1 MKDTLRETAGL
12 EDQLGC
18 SGVTLFTFAFTA
30 GLIKL
35 TSRLLFPRISAFRS

>member
-1 MKDTLRETAGL
+1 MIDTLHETAGL

-18 SGVTLFTFAFTA
+18 SGVTLLTLAFTA

-35 TSRLLFPRISAFRS
+35 TSRLLVPKASAFQS